1 MKMQKVS
8 REELKGIIKEGMDLK
23 FKTDAD
29 AILKDI
35 DSVFEVVA
43 KALKVGQKVAVGKYI
58 TIEKVVKESHIARNP
73 ATGES
78 VEVPAKDILKIKF
91 TGSGKALLVADEQ

>member
-1 MKMQKVS
+1 MKMEKVS

-35 DSVFEVVA
+35 DSVFEGVA
-43 KALKVGQKVAVGKYI
+43 KALKVGQKVAIGKYI
-58 TIEKVVKESHIARNP
+58 TIEKVVKEAHTARNP
-73 ATGES
+73 KTGEM
-78 VEVPAKDILKIKF
+78 VEVPAKEVLKIKI

>member
-1 MKMQKVS
+1 MKMEKVN

-43 KALKVGQKVAVGKYI
+43 KALKVGQKVAVGK
-58 TIEKVVKESHIARNP
+58 
-73 ATGES
+73 
-78 VEVPAKDILKIKF
+78 
-91 TGSGKALLVADEQ
+91 